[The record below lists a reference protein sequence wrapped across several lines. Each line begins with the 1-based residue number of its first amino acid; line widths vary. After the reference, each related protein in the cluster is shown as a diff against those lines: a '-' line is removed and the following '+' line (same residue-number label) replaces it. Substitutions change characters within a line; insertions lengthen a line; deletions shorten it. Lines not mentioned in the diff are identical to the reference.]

1 MLLQGFT
8 GAFGL
13 MRKCHGEGWAVGD
26 GEIWVIGEGDDGLC
40 GSGLQGYFHKRI
52 FIQGLA
58 SCADGS
64 LVGSCMGRGWRW
76 MMEKEMCWRH
86 WSSAS
91 DGCLS
96 EWVATQR
103 CHSLLQ

>member
-52 FIQGLA
+52 FIQGLVVQTA
-58 SCADGS
+58 HWLVLAWAEGGDG
-64 LVGSCMGRGWRW
+64 
-76 MMEKEMCWRH
+76 
-86 WSSAS
+86 
-91 DGCLS
+91 
-96 EWVATQR
+96 
-103 CHSLLQ
+103 